1 MTGLLSGL
9 FYWMTAKKAG
19 VFVKVI
25 PSVEFFPRGSDGPFI
40 GNFPMNR
47 TQLEHILRAAG
58 SVSGSREIV
67 VIGSQAILASYP
79 DAPSEL
85 LKSMEADVYPLD
97 VPEKADLIDGCIGE
111 LSPFHET
118 FGYYAHG
125 VSPDTATLPRGWR
138 SRLVKLENQNTEGT
152 VGWCLAPVDLAAS
165 KLVAGREKDLDFVRG
180 MFRVGILS
188 KLAVR
193 KVFEELIPDQA
204 SVAGN
209 NLESCV

>member
-1 MTGLLSGL
+1 
-9 FYWMTAKKAG
+9 
-19 VFVKVI
+19 
-25 PSVEFFPRGSDGPFI
+25 
-40 GNFPMNR
+40 MNR